1 MPAPTDGRPAKA
13 SIAIT
18 DPDFKYPQ
26 LWKSNIAVDYKFGN
40 GWIATAEVL
49 YNKDINAIYH
59 VDINH
64 PNLDRS
70 WVRELNGPDNRPYF
84 LNNKLN
90 SEAYDV
96 IMMTNTSKG
105 YSIYTTLQLQKD
117 FIDGPLKGLYV
128 NGSYTFGTS
137 KSVTDGSSSVASS
150 AYKYRPAVNPD
161 ADELGY
167 SAGSFPDRILLQV
180 AYRKEY
186 AKCMA
191 SSIGVVYQR
200 YMPFR
205 YSYTYN
211 GDVNNDSYAFND
223 LVYVPKSMDDIRI
236 VKKAGDLRT
245 NEQIW
250 AELQRFILQDPYLK
264 KHRGEYTERN
274 GAKAPYVNQVD
285 LNFTQDFFVQM
296 KNGKRNTIRFS
307 FDIQNFL
314 NLLNKDWG
322 VQQTTV
328 LGNQQYQF
336 LEMTEKPSAANN
348 WTPGFTFPLNN
359 GERLSSTFEDYISSS
374 SRWSMQFGVKYMF
387 N

>member
-1 MPAPTDGRPAKA
+1 MLFANVPTKYAFSGEAVMPAPTDGKPAKA

-128 NGSYTFGTS
+128 NGSYTFVG
-137 KSVTDGSSSVASS
+137 
-150 AYKYRPAVNPD
+150 YRRFVFR
-161 ADELGY
+161 
-167 SAGSFPDRILLQV
+167 SFFGLQV
-180 AYRKEY
+180 PSGSKPGCRRTRIFGRFVPRQDT
-186 AKCMA
+186 
-191 SSIGVVYQR
+191 SPGGLPQR
-200 YMPFR
+200 
-205 YSYTYN
+205 
-211 GDVNNDSYAFND
+211 VC
-223 LVYVPKSMDDIRI
+223 
-236 VKKAGDLRT
+236 
-245 NEQIW
+245 
-250 AELQRFILQDPYLK
+250 
-264 KHRGEYTERN
+264 
-274 GAKAPYVNQVD
+274 
-285 LNFTQDFFVQM
+285 
-296 KNGKRNTIRFS
+296 
-307 FDIQNFL
+307 
-314 NLLNKDWG
+314 
-322 VQQTTV
+322 
-328 LGNQQYQF
+328 
-336 LEMTEKPSAANN
+336 
-348 WTPGFTFPLNN
+348 
-359 GERLSSTFEDYISSS
+359 
-374 SRWSMQFGVKYMF
+374 
-387 N
+387 